1 MYGGYICTCTEVQCD
16 YCTRRARKMHDHM
29 PVHGRKASEH
39 TNAMPLWR
47 ACKLQT
53 YFTAKGLI
61 DYFLVEEDP
70 SLPTTGG
77 ALAGSG
83 LAMASTSQEEGKL
96 FEDLKA
102 DIIQASRDLDKEAE
116 IVQDVEAS
124 RADRVP
130 WLVHTGFPTHL
141 QGLRDTEIMSS
152 YALPRSVDD
161 DDDAGG
167 DGDDDDD
174 DGEGEE
180 EGGAGDTD
188 IDLRRILAAAES
200 TLRDAYKLCSDKS
213 PDRKMTQQ
221 RAKRLSNFRS
231 DDSHMSSAKASKF
244 RSFKNESSLTSYFRI
259 TKQLLAYY
267 YRVVYRD
274 DGHFT
279 REGENH
285 VVPRDIIE
293 TTPLQRQA
301 MEDVISALR
310 RRDKAVK
317 GASSCDKKEG
327 IANRDYDKRD
337 AELKHTIR
345 KFYISLICQ
354 TVGSRPFRS
363 AILSFCA
370 MLSRKKALTRRVDN
384 EQHKRCTWREPGNF
398 NSNLSALTW
407 TAQLILFDFV
417 CFQKQD
423 DEDGIPDLLD
433 QMCKKY
439 FQQMAETPFGHVL
452 QWRLYLFAASRTSLT
467 K

>member
-1 MYGGYICTCTEVQCD
+1 MGCICTCTEVQCD
-16 YCTRRARKMHDHM
+16 YCTRRARKIYNHM
-29 PVHGRKASEH
+29 PVHRRKASEY
-39 TNAMPLWR
+39 TNAIPLWR

-70 SLPTTGG
+70 SLPLTGG

-152 YALPRSVDD
+152 YALPRSGDD
-161 DDDAGG
+161 DDGG
-167 DGDDDDD
+167 GGGGGAGDDDDD
-174 DGEGEE
+174 DGEE
-180 EGGAGDTD
+180 EGGAVDTD

-244 RSFKNESSLTSYFRI
+244 RSFKNESSPH
-259 TKQLLAYY
+259 LLFPDHKAA
-267 YRVVYRD
+267 V
-274 DGHFT
+274 GILLP
-279 REGENH
+279 GG
-285 VVPRDIIE
+285 
-293 TTPLQRQA
+293 
-301 MEDVISALR
+301 IS
-310 RRDKAVK
+310 
-317 GASSCDKKEG
+317 
-327 IANRDYDKRD
+327 
-337 AELKHTIR
+337 
-345 KFYISLICQ
+345 
-354 TVGSRPFRS
+354 
-363 AILSFCA
+363 
-370 MLSRKKALTRRVDN
+370 
-384 EQHKRCTWREPGNF
+384 
-398 NSNLSALTW
+398 
-407 TAQLILFDFV
+407 
-417 CFQKQD
+417 
-423 DEDGIPDLLD
+423 
-433 QMCKKY
+433 
-439 FQQMAETPFGHVL
+439 
-452 QWRLYLFAASRTSLT
+452 
-467 K
+467 